1 MVRESHMWT
10 GPKNGHELHRYLD
23 NLLVDGR
30 KNVSVAGRSGLQNF
44 NTRRWTVMERTEVGE
59 RATCKPPVRF
69 AVLIDFKVQGNWI
82 DTDITDE
89 SEGFHEYDIPRRLL
103 ALLDGHPPVNE
114 SAARWRT
121 KCAERMNARREGE
134 KLLKRLRSIVQET
147 GERPRVAVGDLTAE
161 FEMRQHRGR
170 DRDTYRPLG
179 QAHSYPLKPESV
191 NVERTLELLR
201 ERDQAEARTQPEH
214 SGGDEK

>member
-114 SAARWRT
+114 SAGQVADEVRG
-121 KCAERMNARREGE
+121 AHERQAG
-134 KLLKRLRSIVQET
+134 
-147 GERPRVAVGDLTAE
+147 
-161 FEMRQHRGR
+161 GR
-170 DRDTYRPLG
+170 K
-179 QAHSYPLKPESV
+179 A
-191 NVERTLELLR
+191 
-201 ERDQAEARTQPEH
+201 AEAVEKHRPGD
-214 SGGDEK
+214 GGETPRGGGGPHRRV